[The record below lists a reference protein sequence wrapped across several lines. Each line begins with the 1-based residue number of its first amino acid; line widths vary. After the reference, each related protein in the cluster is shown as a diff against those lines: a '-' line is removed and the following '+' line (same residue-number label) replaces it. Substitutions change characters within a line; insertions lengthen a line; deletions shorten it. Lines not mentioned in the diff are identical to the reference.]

1 MGRLPSLRPERH
13 FAMMFSGSE
22 LNHRLRLDPARSGA
36 FPSVAVGLRGV
47 KCREAK
53 EPVETARKSSVCSI
67 SPSSAERKESL
78 SREQQRAAS
87 ILLDMDQLWTPW
99 RYAYVTKKVEG
110 ARRGV
115 PEALAAWPG
124 DFGCVFCNLLA
135 STEYAIE
142 HGMSREEAEK
152 ASGILE
158 RRGRTF
164 LMLNAFPYNSGHL
177 MILPYRHEATLAG
190 LPEEEA
196 LDLMIA
202 ARRAER
208 ALRSVYRPD
217 GLNLG
222 LNLGESAGAGIA
234 EHLHL
239 HAVPR
244 WAGDTNFMTVV
255 GETRVLPELLVE
267 SWRRLRAAL
276 ADDEHHRPEG
286 TAGQPEISLQE

>member
-1 MGRLPSLRPERH
+1 
-13 FAMMFSGSE
+13 
-22 LNHRLRLDPARSGA
+22 
-36 FPSVAVGLRGV
+36 
-47 KCREAK
+47 
-53 EPVETARKSSVCSI
+53 
-67 SPSSAERKESL
+67 
-78 SREQQRAAS
+78 
-87 ILLDMDQLWTPW
+87 MDQLWTPW
-99 RYAYVTKKVEG
+99 RYAYVTRKAEG

-124 DFGCVFCNLLA
+124 DHGCVFCNLLA
-135 STEYAIE
+135 STEYAID
-142 HGMSREEAEK
+142 HGMSRDEAEK

-164 LMLNAFPYNSGHL
+164 LMLNAFPYNNGHL
-177 MILPYRHEATLAG
+177 MIVPYRHEATLAG
-190 LPEEEA
+190 LPEDEA

-217 GLNLG
+217 GLNIG

-255 GETRVLPELLVE
+255 GETRVLPEMLAE

-276 ADDEHHRPEG
+276 ADDEKDRPTE
-286 TAGQPEISLQE
+286 TVQPPAASLQE